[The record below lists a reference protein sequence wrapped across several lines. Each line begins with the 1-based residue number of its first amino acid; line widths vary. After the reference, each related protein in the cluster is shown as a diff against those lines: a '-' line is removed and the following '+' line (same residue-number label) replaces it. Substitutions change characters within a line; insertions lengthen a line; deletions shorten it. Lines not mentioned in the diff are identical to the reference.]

1 MESLFEILVQ
11 NGLGVASFGALIFF
25 IFKYEDKQSNVLEKI
40 STTLTQCQITLA
52 QTQQTLATLTDRV
65 DKIENII
72 KKEK

>member
-1 MESLFEILVQ
+1 MESLFEIIVQ
-11 NGLGVASFGALIFF
+11 NGLGVASFASLLFF
-25 IFKYEDKQSNVLEKI
+25 IFKYEDKQSITLDKMC
-40 STTLTQCQITLA
+40 TTLTQCQITLA

>member
-25 IFKYEDKQSNVLEKI
+25 IFKYEDNQSEVLEKI

-65 DKIENII
+65 DKIENIV
-72 KKEK
+72 KKEL